1 MSKGYEALRK
11 NAACLDLSGR
21 GEIRVTGEDRAR
33 LLHAMSTN
41 HVQQLTPGTGCYAF
55 FLNAQGRIQ
64 ADANILCFAD
74 YILLDT
80 EPETGEKLF
89 QHIDRFIIA
98 DDVTLEDQTAT
109 LASIAVE
116 GPLAVDV
123 LTKAGVPIPQMD
135 YGTEIWGGRVV
146 AKLSASG
153 APGYRV
159 FCPVEDKPA
168 LITELETAG
177 AVSASQ
183 EDLRTVRLEHGK
195 PRYGEDILDTTIP
208 QESQQLHGIHFSKGC
223 YLGQEIVERVRSRG
237 HVNKLLTHLRVS
249 ASATP
254 VSGTKVFSADKE
266 AGEITSAAYSAA
278 DAAVHALAHM
288 RAQFL
293 LPNATFSV
301 EGNPAQVVTGSSEP
315 LAAH

>member
-1 MSKGYEALRK
+1 
-11 NAACLDLSGR
+11 
-21 GEIRVTGEDRAR
+21 
-33 LLHAMSTN
+33 MSTN

-64 ADANILCFAD
+64 ADANILCFED
-74 YILLDT
+74 HILLDT

-98 DDVTLEDQTAT
+98 DDVTLEDRTAT
-109 LASIAVE
+109 LAEVAVE
-116 GPLAVDV
+116 GPHAADV
-123 LTKAGVPIPQMD
+123 LAKVGAPIPQVD
-135 YGTEIWGGRVV
+135 YGTELWGARFV

-153 APGYRV
+153 APGYRI
-159 FCPVEDKPA
+159 FSPLEDKPA
-168 LITELETAG
+168 LIAELETAG
-177 AVSASQ
+177 AIAASPD
-183 EDLRTVRLEHGK
+183 DLRTVRLEHGR
-195 PRYGEDILDTTIP
+195 PRYGEDILDSTIP

-249 ASATP
+249 TTTAPTA
-254 VSGTKVFSADKE
+254 GTKVFSADKE
-266 AGEITSAAYSAA
+266 AGEITSATYSPANE
-278 DAAVHALAHM
+278 AVYALGYL

-301 EGNPAQVVTGSSEP
+301 DSNPAQVVKGSSEP
-315 LAAH
+315 QAGH